1 MLMKRVLSVLSAVSV
16 LTVASVSSAQSRG
29 FVVRND
35 GGSRVQFVSDAPLET
50 ITGVTSSVSGTV
62 QADPANVASTR
73 ATVSM
78 SVPSLRT
85 GVDLRD
91 EHLRGASWLDAAR
104 FPNASFELVRVD
116 GTGALAPNANQTV
129 RIVGRLSLHGV
140 TREVSTTAR
149 VRFMPWTAEL
159 GATPGVDGDVLRV
172 QSSFTVRLTDFGVSV
187 PTLVRLKVS
196 NEIQVSVDLRAIA
209 PRSSTR

>member
-1 MLMKRVLSVLSAVSV
+1 MKPVAAIVGVLSVLSA
-16 LTVASVSSAQSRG
+16 SSAAFAQNRG
-29 FVVRND
+29 FVIRND

-62 QADPANVASTR
+62 QADPANIAVTR
-73 ATVSM
+73 GAVSM
-78 SVPSLRT
+78 SVASLRT

-104 FPNASFELVRVD
+104 FPNATFELVRVD
-116 GTGALAPNANQTV
+116 GSGALAANVAQNV

-149 VRFMPWTAEL
+149 VRFVPWTAEL

-172 QSSFTVRLTDFGVSV
+172 QSTFSVRLTDFGVSV

-196 NEIQVSVDLRAIA
+196 NEFQVTVDLRAIA
-209 PRSSTR
+209 PRVAR

>member
-1 MLMKRVLSVLSAVSV
+1 MKPVAAIVGVLSVLSA
-16 LTVASVSSAQSRG
+16 SSAAFAQNRG

-62 QADPANVASTR
+62 QADPANIAVTR
-73 ATVSM
+73 GAVSM
-78 SVPSLRT
+78 SVASLRT

-104 FPNASFELVRVD
+104 FPNATFELVRVD
-116 GTGALAPNANQTV
+116 GSGALAANVAQNV

-149 VRFMPWTAEL
+149 VRFVPWTAEL

-172 QSSFTVRLTDFGVSV
+172 QSTFSVRLTDFGVSV

-196 NEIQVSVDLRAIA
+196 NEIQVTVDLRAIA
-209 PRSSTR
+209 PRAGASR